1 MNQGKQNMIVWCL
14 SENKN
19 AINFYKKLGGKIVVE
34 KDAKIGDELYKEYGF
49 YFDLR
54 DILK

>member
-1 MNQGKQNMIVWCL
+1 MIVWSL

-19 AINFYKKLGGKIVVE
+19 AINFYKKLGGKAVVE